1 MSSLKMKVLC
11 KTKSNVLSSKEIIKH
26 SEFEC
31 LWLSIV
37 VDIMMFIHFKNV

>member
-1 MSSLKMKVLC
+1 MKVLC
-11 KTKSNVLSSKEIIKH
+11 KTKSNVLVMLSSKEIIKH